1 MKKQLLLVRHAKSD
15 WGNVGVKDFDRP
27 LNTRGFANAPEMG
40 ERLNIKNILPD
51 VIVSSPALRAI
62 TTAKLI
68 AHKINFDTEKI
79 VQIPQIYE
87 ASEFDLLKVINH
99 FDNTLNF
106 VALFGH
112 NGGLSNFANYLTG
125 ANIYNMPTCGM
136 VLISFD
142 TEDWATV
149 SGGTG
154 EVLWYDYPKSISV

>member
-15 WGNVGVKDFDRP
+15 WGNSGLKDFDRP

-40 ERLNIKNILPD
+40 ERLKNKNILPD
-51 VIVSSPALRAI
+51 GIVSSPALRAI

-68 AHKINFDTEKI
+68 ANTINFDIEKI
-79 VQIPQIYE
+79 VQKPQIYE
-87 ASEFDLLKVINH
+87 ATELDLLNLINN

-112 NGGLSNFANYLTG
+112 NPGVTNFANYLAYTD
-125 ANIYNMPTCGM
+125 IYDMQTCSM

-142 TEDWATV
+142 SDNWEII
-149 SGGTG
+149 SGGCG
-154 EVLWYDYPKSISV
+154 KLLWYDYPKN